1 MLVQGDELMQVALN
15 CILTKFTISAQALP
29 SHTEAQSS
37 KVQNCDQ
44 ESVPQAG
51 PPVAAHSS
59 EMQSCDREFVPN
71 ADAAVGSLQVS
82 VQKSKMAGSILIR
95 TVGQRS
101 VLKQRAVPSFLA
113 AGSFFQPG
121 TPQGTSA
128 SNGKVN
134 QFLVLPFFVIGCPD
148 SSPESKHLININV
161 LVYLLLVFVKF
172 PAEGRPIELE
182 QLVRFPILNP
192 VCRSDRFFVKD
203 CPFLFDLVLKLL
215 QLVPVVR
222 VVLFNFLLSPPHM

>member
-1 MLVQGDELMQVALN
+1 EDDSIQTLPSLHSTAAL
-15 CILTKFTISAQALP
+15 TAQALP

-51 PPVAAHSS
+51 PPVARALPILTAAHSS

-95 TVGQRS
+95 TVGQRC

-113 AGSFFQPG
+113 AGSSVQPC
-121 TPQGTSA
+121 TPQGTTA
-128 SNGKVN
+128 SKG
-134 QFLVLPFFVIGCPD
+134 
-148 SSPESKHLININV
+148 ET
-161 LVYLLLVFVKF
+161 F
-172 PAEGRPIELE
+172 P
-182 QLVRFPILNP
+182 
-192 VCRSDRFFVKD
+192 
-203 CPFLFDLVLKLL
+203 
-215 QLVPVVR
+215 
-222 VVLFNFLLSPPHM
+222 